1 MSAIPGAATLRD
13 CVRKLY
19 DLLDPCRLCP
29 RRCMAQRRSGAFG
42 ECGIGDELVISSVA
56 LHHGEEFPISGFF
69 GSGTIFL
76 AGCNLHC
83 VFCQNFEISQAR
95 QGELWTVEQTV
106 EAMLRLQAAGAHNIN
121 WVSPTHVVP
130 MLVDALLIARRQGLR
145 IPLVY
150 NTGGYDSLEVLRL
163 LDGIVDIYMPDMKY
177 GDAAIA
183 RLLSGVED
191 YPLHNQAAVREMYR
205 QVGPLDCDSRG
216 IARRGLLVRHLVLPE
231 NQSVSER
238 VFAFLDE
245 ELAGPANV
253 NVMDQYHP
261 AHHAADYPSLARR
274 LSRSEY
280 QSALD
285 LARSRSSLHVIE

>member
-1 MSAIPGAATLRD
+1 MSAIPGAAKLRD
-13 CVRKLY
+13 RARELY

-29 RRCMAQRRSGAFG
+29 RQCMAKRQSGEFG
-42 ECGIGDELVISSVA
+42 ECGIGDELVISSVS
-56 LHHGEEFPISGFF
+56 LHHGEEFPISGYF

-83 VFCQNFEISQAR
+83 VFCQNFEISQLR
-95 QGELWTVEQTV
+95 QGELWTVEQTAK
-106 EAMLRLQAAGAHNIN
+106 AMLRLEAAGAHNIN
-121 WVSPTHVVP
+121 WVSPTHVAP

-150 NTGGYDSLEVLRL
+150 NSGGYDSLELLRL

-177 GDAAIA
+177 GDAETA
-183 RLLSGVED
+183 RHLSDIDD

-216 IARRGLLVRHLVLPE
+216 VARRGLLVRHLVLPE
-231 NQSVSER
+231 NQSASEK

-245 ELAGPANV
+245 DLAGPVDV

-261 AHHAADYPSLARR
+261 AHRAADHPSLSRR
-274 LSRSEY
+274 LSRAEF

-285 LARSRSSLHVIE
+285 LARSHSSLRIVE

>member
-1 MSAIPGAATLRD
+1 MSAIPGAAVLRD
-13 CVRKLY
+13 RVRELY

-29 RRCMAQRRSGAFG
+29 RRCMAKRKSGEFG

-83 VFCQNFEISQAR
+83 VFCQNFEISQLR
-95 QGELWTVEQTV
+95 QGELWTVEQTA
-106 EAMLRLQAAGAHNIN
+106 EAMLRLEAAGAHNIN

-130 MLVDALLIARRQGLR
+130 MLVDALLMARQHGLR

-163 LDGIVDIYMPDMKY
+163 LEGIVDIYMPDMKY
-177 GDAAIA
+177 GDAPTAH
-183 RLLSGVED
+183 RFSGVED
-191 YPLHNQAAVREMYR
+191 YPLHNRAAVRELYR

-216 IARRGLLVRHLVLPE
+216 IARRGLLVRHLVLPDD
-231 NQSVSER
+231 QAGTSE
-238 VFAFLDE
+238 VLAFLDHE
-245 ELAGPANV
+245 FPGPVDV
-253 NVMDQYHP
+253 NIMDQYHP
-261 AHHAADYPSLARR
+261 AHRANDHPSLSRR

-280 QSALD
+280 LSALD
-285 LARSRSSLHVIE
+285 LARSKSSLRVIE

>member
-1 MSAIPGAATLRD
+1 MSGILGAAMLRD
-13 CVRKLY
+13 RVHELY

-29 RRCMAQRRSGAFG
+29 RRCMAERKSGAFG

-83 VFCQNFEISQAR
+83 VFCQNFEISQLR
-95 QGELWTVEQTV
+95 QGELWTVEQTA
-106 EAMLRLQAAGAHNIN
+106 EAMLRLETAGAHNIN

-163 LDGIVDIYMPDMKY
+163 LEGIVDVYMPDMKY
-177 GDAAIA
+177 GDAPTA
-183 RLLSGVED
+183 RLLSGVDD
-191 YPLHNQAAVREMYR
+191 YPLHNHAAVREMYR

-216 IARRGLLVRHLVLPE
+216 IAQSGLLVRHLVLPKD
-231 NQSVSER
+231 QARSSE
-238 VFAFLDE
+238 VLAFLDH
-245 ELAGPANV
+245 ELPGPADV
-253 NVMDQYHP
+253 NIMDQYHP
-261 AHHAADYPSLARR
+261 AHRAGDYSSLSRR
-274 LSRSEY
+274 LSRSEF

-285 LARSRSSLHVIE
+285 LARSKTSLRIIG